1 MLKAGRPSKN
11 IKEKTLADVTDQKKI
26 RVNFDLD
33 EDLHTQLKLYAIN
46 HKKTVKEV
54 LTEQITQLLK

>member
-11 IKEKTLADVTDQKKI
+11 VKEKTLSDITDQKKI

-33 EDLHTQLKLYAIN
+33 EDLHMQLKLYAIN
-46 HKKTVKEV
+46 QKKTVKEV
-54 LTEQITQLLK
+54 LTEQIINLLK

>member
-11 IKEKTLADVTDQKKI
+11 VKEKTLFDLTNQKKI

-33 EDLHTQLKLYAIN
+33 EELHMQLKLYAIN
-46 HKKTVKEV
+46 NKKTVKEI
-54 LTEQITQLLK
+54 LTEQITMLLK